1 MTENKLIKIRALLII
16 IFSFPSSSLTPLPPE
31 ESLLDQ
37 NWIPLIQQGRAF
49 FFFSPPNLDF
59 RQGTEDEAPKAMEE
73 EQGEDT
79 SAYWT
84 KLDSLIQKGRA
95 FFFSPPN
102 LDFRQGTEEAP
113 KAMEEGTGEKVKEA
127 VVKSVDK
134 SKATV
139 EDSAKSAAKLAGET
153 VGKATQKLK
162 ETLSTEYQD
171 PLAKPDEL

>member
-1 MTENKLIKIRALLII
+1 MTENKLIKIIALLII
-16 IFSFPSSSLTPLPPE
+16 IFFSHAVAGGGEAEGMEAVRKRRHPIVETAMALFSLPTTFP
-31 ESLLDQ
+31 
-37 NWIPLIQQGRAF
+37 
-49 FFFSPPNLDF
+49 
-59 RQGTEDEAPKAMEE
+59 
-73 EQGEDT
+73 DT

-84 KLDSLIQKGRA
+84 KLDSLIQQGRA

-102 LDFRQGTEEAP
+102 LDFRQGTEDAP

-134 SKATV
+134 SKATI
-139 EDSAKSAAKLAGET
+139 EDSAKSAAKMAGET

-171 PLAKPDEL
+171 PPAKPDEL

>member
-1 MTENKLIKIRALLII
+1 MEAVRKRRHPIVETAMALFSLPTTFPDTSAYWTKLD
-16 IFSFPSSSLTPLPPE
+16 S
-31 ESLLDQ
+31 
-37 NWIPLIQQGRAF
+37 LIQQGRAF

-73 EQGEDT
+73 
-79 SAYWT
+79 
-84 KLDSLIQKGRA
+84 
-95 FFFSPPN
+95 
-102 LDFRQGTEEAP
+102 
-113 KAMEEGTGEKVKEA
+113 GTGEKVKDA

-134 SKATV
+134 SKATI

-171 PLAKPDEL
+171 PLANPDEL

>member
-1 MTENKLIKIRALLII
+1 MEAVRKRRHPIVETAMALISLPTT
-16 IFSFPSSSLTPLPPE
+16 FP
-31 ESLLDQ
+31 
-37 NWIPLIQQGRAF
+37 
-49 FFFSPPNLDF
+49 
-59 RQGTEDEAPKAMEE
+59 
-73 EQGEDT
+73 DT

-153 VGKATQKLK
+153 NAAALSDLLLYNLLHAHLKAHSKHSFCNRIHHLNQ
-162 ETLSTEYQD
+162 STAGGPRILYGSV
-171 PLAKPDEL
+171 AGDERTSELDSPVPAAATT